1 MILNTLARRVLKT
14 AAVLVCFGLV
24 APPQVGAETTLYPTG
39 YVYRDIDGNPLPFQD
54 HPTIVNVLRSASIV
68 DQELMNRGVAG
79 NIQLVLDHQGIRIRA
94 VLRVI
99 DKEEREKT
107 ASKSIILKFR
117 DSYIYEAAAYE
128 LDMMLGIGRIPPTTV
143 RRVGEHQ
150 GTVQIWM
157 ERVTPEDI
165 LVDDDR
171 LHPPNI
177 ERYTQQKAIM
187 HVFDALIANTD
198 RNQGNLLI
206 DDHWNIW
213 FIDHTRAF
221 RETSKLIGLDH
232 LDSCERRLWTVL
244 ASTDREAI
252 RELMEPY
259 LSPAEIK
266 KLLRRRDKLI
276 EHFQNRIEKYGE
288 DAVLFDLLPPE
299 DPTATSAHA
308 SRRTGRRPS

>member
-1 MILNTLARRVLKT
+1 MISTTLVRRLLTTALVLAGLGP
-14 AAVLVCFGLV
+14 AAS
-24 APPQVGAETTLYPTG
+24 PPAAAQTTLYPTG

-54 HPTIVNVLRSASIV
+54 HPTIVNVLRSAPIV
-68 DQELMNRGVAG
+68 DQKLIDRGVAG
-79 NIQLVLDHQGIRIRA
+79 NIQLVLEHEGIRIRA

-107 ASKSIILKFR
+107 GSKSIILKFR
-117 DSYIYEAAAYE
+117 DSNIYEAAAYE

-165 LVDDDR
+165 LVDNDR

-221 RETSKLIGLDH
+221 RETSKLIGLDR
-232 LDSCERRLWTVL
+232 LDTCERRLWTVL
-244 ASTDREAI
+244 SSTDREAI

-266 KLLRRRDKLI
+266 KLLLRRDKLI
-276 EHFQNRIEKYGE
+276 NHFQKRIEKYGE
-288 DAVLFDLLPPE
+288 NAVLFDLLPPE
-299 DPTATSAHA
+299 DA
-308 SRRTGRRPS
+308 SNED

>member
-1 MILNTLARRVLKT
+1 MISTRLARRLLT
-14 AAVLVCFGLV
+14 TGLV
-24 APPQVGAETTLYPTG
+24 LTCLGTVESPPASAQTTLYPTG
-39 YVYRDIDGNPLPFQD
+39 YVYRDVNGDPLPFQD
-54 HPTIVNVLRSASIV
+54 HPTIVDVLRTAPIV

-79 NIQLVLDHQGIRIRA
+79 NIELILEHHGTRIRA

-107 ASKSIILKFR
+107 GSKSIILKFR

-143 RRVGEHQ
+143 RRVGDHE

-157 ERVTPEDI
+157 EGVTPEDI
-165 LVDDDR
+165 LVDEDR
-171 LHPPNI
+171 LHPPNV
-177 ERYTQQKAIM
+177 ERYKQQKAIM
-187 HVFDALIANTD
+187 RVFDALIANTD

-221 RETSKLIGLDH
+221 RQTSTLLGRDTLDT
-232 LDSCERRLWTVL
+232 CERRLWTIL
-244 ASTDREAI
+244 SSTDRQAI

-259 LSPAEIK
+259 LKSAEIK

-276 EHFQNRIEKYGE
+276 EHFQERIDKLGE

-299 DPTATSAHA
+299 DA
-308 SRRTGRRPS
+308 SSED

>member
-1 MILNTLARRVLKT
+1 VDFINSGTSRLR
-14 AAVLVCFGLV
+14 LV
-24 APPQVGAETTLYPTG
+24 AAMIALAAIAPRPLPAAEPLITLYPTA
-39 YVYRDIDGNPLPFQD
+39 YLYRDIDGHPLPFQD
-54 HPTIVNVLRSASIV
+54 HPTIVEVLRSAPIV

-79 NIQLVLDHQGIRIRA
+79 NIKLILEHRDIRIRA

-99 DKEEREKT
+99 DTEVREKT
-107 ASKSIILKFR
+107 GSKSIILKFR

-128 LDMMLGIGRIPPTTV
+128 LDMMLGIGRIPPTTL
-143 RRVGEHQ
+143 RKVGEHE

-165 LVDDDR
+165 LLDEDR
-171 LHPPNI
+171 LHPPNVD
-177 ERYTQQKAIM
+177 RYRQQKAIM
-187 HVFDALIANTD
+187 RVFDALIANTD

-221 RETSKLIGLDH
+221 RETSTLVGRDQLDT
-232 LDSCERRLWTVL
+232 CERRLWTVVS
-244 ASTDREAI
+244 STDRRAI

-259 LSPAEIK
+259 LTNREIK
-266 KLLRRRDKLI
+266 KLLARRDKLI
-276 EHFQNRIEKYGE
+276 KHFQKRIDKLGE

-299 DPTATSAHA
+299 DA
-308 SRRTGRRPS
+308 SSED